1 MLIDPSNSHCQFIIG
16 DSEPFFIRLY
26 SLTVLL
32 KSPHQELEDLIKKIK
47 TRLIL
52 SPEAEEFLYSIS
64 KEKTLRKGEV
74 LIRQGQ
80 VVKNTFFV
88 SAGCLRS
95 YCTDKNGKENT
106 LLFAIKDWWI
116 SDYIAIHTDELAT
129 LTVECLTD
137 SKVIEFNAKELDR
150 IHSLFPEFET
160 YQRHN
165 LERHVVSLHRRIM
178 NQLQLTAAERYD
190 LFLKQY
196 PEIEQNTRNFHIA
209 SYLGI
214 TQQSLSRIRAE
225 KVRK

>member
-1 MLIDPSNSHCQFIIG
+1 MKKLIN
-16 DSEPFFIRLY
+16 
-26 SLTVLL
+26 
-32 KSPHQELEDLIKKIK
+32 KIK
-47 TRLIL
+47 NSISL
-52 SPEAEEFLYSIS
+52 SAQAEEYIYSIS
-64 KEKTLRKGEV
+64 KEKKVSKGEV
-74 LIRQGQ
+74 LIRGGQ
-80 VVKNTFFV
+80 TVNKTFFV
-88 SAGCLRS
+88 TQGSLRS
-95 YCTDKNGKENT
+95 FCIDKEGKEHT
-106 LLFAIKDWWI
+106 LQFAIKDWWI

-225 KVRK
+225 KVKK